1 MFPTKTDQG
10 AEISCALS
18 SEAWFLLLFIFLKT
32 IAFPVAPVML
42 TSHGASD
49 YHISVRLVLYDINYL
64 LFTIFRVCHL
74 FCINCASGQT
84 LFSQGCFGN
93 LSRSFVREGLLS
105 NGPN

>member
-1 MFPTKTDQG
+1 MCSTQTDQG
-10 AEISCALS
+10 AEITFALS
-18 SEAWFLLLFIFLKT
+18 SEAWFLRGFFLT
-32 IAFPVAPVML
+32 IEFPVAPVML

-49 YHISVRLVLYDINYL
+49 YHISVRLVLHDINYL